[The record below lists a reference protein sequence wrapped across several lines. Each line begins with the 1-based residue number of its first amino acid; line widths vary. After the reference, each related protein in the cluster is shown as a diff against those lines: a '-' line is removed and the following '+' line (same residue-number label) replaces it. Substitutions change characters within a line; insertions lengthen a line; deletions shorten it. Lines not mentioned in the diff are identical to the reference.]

1 MLLHI
6 IVDGDNEILTKLV
19 DQQQQILDLLKKVVT
34 NTTPQSNL
42 EPTTTGEMIMRNTH
56 GHQWSTDQDFST
68 LEELLNTITDE
79 ELDFLDLP

>member
-34 NTTPQSNL
+34 NTTSQSNP
-42 EPTTTGEMIMRNTH
+42 EPTTTGEMIMRNIYMVISRVLIMTFPP
-56 GHQWSTDQDFST
+56 WKS
-68 LEELLNTITDE
+68 
-79 ELDFLDLP
+79 